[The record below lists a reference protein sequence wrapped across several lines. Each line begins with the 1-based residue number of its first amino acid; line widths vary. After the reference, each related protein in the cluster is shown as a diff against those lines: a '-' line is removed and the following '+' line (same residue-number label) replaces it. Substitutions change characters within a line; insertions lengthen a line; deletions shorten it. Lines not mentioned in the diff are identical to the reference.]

1 MTAEGF
7 PSLKRKCRMDWKSPD
22 DRTKKGKRMTSK
34 TKSDSF
40 VLWKR
45 GLLIL
50 VITLFSAALLFFVLI
65 PGAEIYSATELPEDS
80 PYWMKDLDDRL
91 PLSGI
96 MIPGTHNS
104 AAQYPD
110 MGFFTKCQ
118 WDSISSQLRMGV
130 RLLDLRIREENLGE
144 ESPLILVHGPSVCRQ
159 QFLSFNPPLKL
170 ERILN
175 EITAFLDEHP
185 SETVIVMV
193 NTEESFLPVPVIQ
206 TTLDRYAQNDP
217 EHWYLGETLP
227 TLKEARGKIVLLRR
241 WENEPGTG
249 HHAGLYFRWS
259 DQGSLTSPSTP
270 SGRDSWCG
278 SLLLHVQDQYHMNT
292 EEKWQAF
299 SYALQNTVEGAVNL
313 NYLSTAGGA
322 SLGHPYYYAIKLN
335 DKLLKEDLSS
345 LRPQWIMTDFS
356 TAGLI
361 HRIYAANPGTDVS
374 FYEDPLTECWNLL
387 SLMLSYFRDNF
398 ALAITFIL
406 LICELVQHR
415 FVGRSDTRFIIRT
428 MIVVMVLSVMDF
440 VELRLSF
447 GRDYSL
453 WRVITSVAGYV
464 LRPITAFGLCRM
476 VIRSKK
482 LMRTC
487 QTLLILNTLIYMTAF
502 FSPLTFNFTAENVFE
517 RGSLGLASHVL
528 SFFLVFLLLILSL
541 RHLKWRNTRFN
552 IVLILSAVMCIMV
565 SILQTLGLVSN
576 LLNLSIGISCIF
588 FFMNFY
594 VYYSG
599 HDTVTGLPNRQ
610 SYYDAWRRFD
620 DDITGLMFLD
630 MNGLKELNDSRG
642 HDAGDRTLR
651 MIGNTIT
658 ECLGPHE
665 SAYRIGG
672 DEFTV
677 ILRNGGEQEAAELD
691 RKIRKALL
699 KRNCSM
705 SIGYVLRKKD
715 QTQDETERAADAQMY
730 IEKKEYYRSKERK
743 ER

>member
-1 MTAEGF
+1 M
-7 PSLKRKCRMDWKSPD
+7 KS
-22 DRTKKGKRMTSK
+22 KKKA
-34 TKSDSF
+34 DSF
-40 VLWKR
+40 VLLKR
-45 GLLIL
+45 GLLIS

-80 PYWMKDLDDRL
+80 SYWMKGLDDDL

-118 WDSISSQLRMGV
+118 WDSITSQLSMGV

-144 ESPLILVHGPSVCRQ
+144 ESPLILAHGPSVCRQ
-159 QFLSFNPPLKL
+159 QFLSFNPTLKL
-170 ERILN
+170 EHILS
-175 EITAFLDEHP
+175 EIAAFLDEHP
-185 SETVIVMV
+185 SETIIMMT
-193 NTEESFLPVPVIQ
+193 NTEESLLPVPVIQ
-206 TTLDRYAQNDP
+206 RALDQYVQNDP
-217 EHWYLGETLP
+217 EHWYQGENLP

-241 WENEPGTG
+241 WENAPETG
-249 HHAGLYFRWS
+249 RHAGIYFRWS
-259 DQGSLTSPSTP
+259 DQGSLTSPSSP

-278 SLLLHVQDQYHMNT
+278 SLLLHVQDQYHMDPD
-292 EEKWQAF
+292 EKWQAF
-299 SYALQNTVEGAVNL
+299 TYASQNTVEGAVNL
-313 NYLSTAGGA
+313 NYLSTAGSA
-322 SLGHPYYYAIKLN
+322 SLGHPYSYAMQLN
-335 DKLLKEDLSS
+335 GRLMKEDLSN
-345 LRPQWIMTDFS
+345 LHPQWIMTDFS
-356 TAGLI
+356 TAGLV
-361 HRIYAANPGTDVS
+361 HRIYSQNPGTHTS
-374 FYEDPLTECWNLL
+374 PYEEPLTECWNLL
-387 SLMLSYFRDNF
+387 SMLLTYFRDNF
-398 ALAITFIL
+398 ALAFTFIM

-415 FVGRSDTRFIIRT
+415 YVGRNDTRFIIRT
-428 MIVVMVLSVMDF
+428 MVVVMVLSVADY
-440 VELRLSF
+440 VELRLAC
-447 GRDYSL
+447 GHDYSI

-464 LRPITAFGLCRM
+464 LRPVTAFGLCRM

-487 QTLLILNTLIYMTAF
+487 QILLIINTLIYMSAF
-502 FSPLTFNFTAENVFE
+502 FSPASFYFTADNVFE
-517 RGSLGLASHVL
+517 RGPLGLASHIL
-528 SFFLVFLLLILSL
+528 GFFLVFLLLILSL

-552 IVLILSAVMCIMV
+552 IVLIISAVMCVTV

-599 HDTVTGLPNRQ
+599 HDTVSGLPNRQ

-630 MNGLKELNDSRG
+630 MNGLKELNDSKG
-642 HDAGDRTLR
+642 HDAGDRALHL
-651 MIGNTIT
+651 IGSTIT
-658 ECLGPHE
+658 ECLGPQE

-677 ILRNGGEQEAAELD
+677 ILRNCGEQEARELD
-691 RKIRKALL
+691 RKIREALAS
-699 KRNCSM
+699 RNCNM
-705 SIGYVLRKKD
+705 SIGYVLRKNG
-715 QTQDETERAADAQMY
+715 QSQDETEKAADAQMY
-730 IEKKEYYRSKERK
+730 IEKKDYYCSRDRK